1 MRGRLGSQLLQ
12 YLALI
17 LLTLALNFFL
27 PRAMPGNPLSRLAG
41 EDVALMS
48 PEARQELLVRHGLDR
63 PLVVQFGIFLRSLAQ
78 GDLGY
83 SFQRNA
89 SVASIIA
96 ERLPWTLLLTT
107 TALTLQT
114 LLGVMLGGW
123 AAWRRGGS
131 ADYGTM
137 ATVMLCR
144 SMPSFWIAM
153 ILLAVFG
160 AELRWFPM
168 FGAFKP
174 WLVAGDS
181 FAAVID
187 VLRHMVLPVTSMV
200 VLGTAETFMTMRY
213 SMLDVLGEDYVRTAR
228 AKGLREAIV
237 LYKHAGRNAL
247 LPVATV
253 FMLSLG
259 FAVGGATVIETV
271 FAYPG
276 MGRLMYEAVLGRDY
290 PLLQGTFL
298 VITLAV
304 IAANIVADLL
314 YPLLDPRVKL
324 T

>member
-1 MRGRLGSQLLQ
+1 MRGRIGSQLVQ

-17 LLTLALNFFL
+17 FLTIALNFFL
-27 PRAMPGNPLSRLAG
+27 PRAMPGSPLARLAG
-41 EDVALMS
+41 EDIAMMS
-48 PEARQELLVRHGLDR
+48 PEMRQEIMVRHGLDR
-63 PLVVQFGIFLRSLAQ
+63 PVYVQFGLYLRQLAR
-78 GDLGY
+78 GDLGH
-83 SFQRNA
+83 SFQRSA
-89 SVASIIA
+89 PVASIIA

-107 TALTLQT
+107 TALALQT
-114 LLGVMLGGW
+114 ALGVALGGW

-137 ATVMLCR
+137 ALVMLCR

-160 AELRWFPM
+160 AGLGWFPM

-174 WLVAGDS
+174 WLVGGDTL
-181 FAAVID
+181 AAIVD

-228 AKGLREAIV
+228 AKGLREAVV

-259 FAVGGATVIETV
+259 FAVSGATVIETV

-290 PLLQGTFL
+290 PLLQGCFL

-304 IAANIVADLL
+304 IAANIFADLL
-314 YPLLDPRVKL
+314 YPLVDPRVRL